1 MQLVGSFEA
10 LVAADFYESI
20 GEHTEKQHHAPE
32 DWDFDDVAAE
42 IATKANIT
50 TVNTLTT
57 TVGTKATQAEMD
69 ALTATVA
76 TKAADSELTTAE
88 NAIVVLETFK
98 GDTEEFFNYTDHVLV
113 DSVTNAMI
121 VQNLRV
127 LSTNNATNVVGQTH
141 ADPELPGLFFADGT
155 CTEALKLIDDARV
168 EFALERTDPEE
179 NDGSILKQ
187 GVRLG
192 AKNGENTA
200 TTRDQHD
207 AFEVF
212 SGVRYDSNGG
222 ILAAAAQTKK
232 NSVSIRASR
241 SQPNIAIE
249 ATGKDNDVDIMLVST
264 GPGAELFKMQS
275 NGVINCKTVV
285 ARAYG
290 AGQNAA
296 EFENALGAMTFYIKD
311 MGGFR
316 VTAPSGNTTNL
327 MELWNGPTRV
337 FRVRSNGDV
346 VTGISAAI
354 VNQPSRTSAPQS
366 GSTVVDPNSLYIGNS
381 RYSYDMANRD
391 VKLHKLKSNH
401 IPVYLQAHLTAND
414 LPTGHGLDHMTV
426 NKWIDLAR
434 DELDNEDLDVH
445 DIFPYAN
452 ADWDVADA
460 PNATLTSA
468 YNAISADVTTLESEM
483 DATEVATALNTAK
496 TGISSGQ
503 ASAITANTA
512 KTGISSGQASAITAN
527 TAKVGI
533 SSGQA
538 SAISANTAKVG
549 ISSGQASAITA
560 NTSAVALRAA
570 IDDPTFTTKIATPIV
585 HTSEIMSQGSHLK
598 IGSKDTNDLN
608 IFLNNSESLQLTR
621 AGQEIRY
628 QSQGGSGFHRFMN
641 NVYVNGSVNLSSGEK
656 FKIANVDYLGN
667 ADNTSDADKPVS
679 DATVTAIA
687 LKSNI
692 ASPTFTTKIVTP
704 MVEAASNLELKATGS
719 NAVKFYTDGSER
731 CKVTSAGNL
740 LFSTGLGLNLSKPV
754 QSAIEW
760 SAHQDLLEVT
770 INTVRSASI
779 PIYSSFS
786 MSGVQRFFLEVTSDQ
801 IIGNSLIVAHTYS
814 PNNYET
820 WLPQLSNL
828 RSMYVSASAGKFRIT
843 GAVSGTH
850 SMGGNST
857 TNLYVNYMIM

>member
-222 ILAAAAQTKK
+222 ILTAASQTKK

-249 ATGKDNDVDIMLVST
+249 ASKDNNVDIMLVAT

-316 VTAPSGNTTNL
+316 VTAPSGNTANL

-468 YNAISADVTTLESEM
+468 YNAISADVTVLESEM
-483 DATEVATALNTAK
+483 DATEAATALNTAK
-496 TGISSGQ
+496 TGITSGQ
-503 ASAITANTA
+503 ASAITTNTA
-512 KTGISSGQASAITAN
+512 KTGITSGQASAITTN
-527 TAKVGI
+527 TAKTGI
-533 SSGQA
+533 TSGQDP
-538 SAISANTAKVG
+538 AISTNTA
-549 ISSGQASAITA
+549 
-560 NTSAVALRAA
+560 
-570 IDDPTFTTKIATPIV
+570 
-585 HTSEIMSQGSHLK
+585 
-598 IGSKDTNDLN
+598 
-608 IFLNNSESLQLTR
+608 
-621 AGQEIRY
+621 
-628 QSQGGSGFHRFMN
+628 
-641 NVYVNGSVNLSSGEK
+641 
-656 FKIANVDYLGN
+656 
-667 ADNTSDADKPVS
+667 
-679 DATVTAIA
+679 
-687 LKSNI
+687 
-692 ASPTFTTKIVTP
+692 
-704 MVEAASNLELKATGS
+704 ATG
-719 NAVKFYTDGSER
+719 T
-731 CKVTSAGNL
+731 TAG
-740 LFSTGLGLNLSKPV
+740 
-754 QSAIEW
+754 
-760 SAHQDLLEVT
+760 
-770 INTVRSASI
+770 
-779 PIYSSFS
+779 
-786 MSGVQRFFLEVTSDQ
+786 
-801 IIGNSLIVAHTYS
+801 
-814 PNNYET
+814 
-820 WLPQLSNL
+820 
-828 RSMYVSASAGKFRIT
+828 
-843 GAVSGTH
+843 
-850 SMGGNST
+850 
-857 TNLYVNYMIM
+857 